1 MSKENNLRRAELESP
16 YPLYENGYKFS
27 NTIEISNENKDPDLD
42 PAPIVSQN
50 LKIAYKKEDIL
61 YVLLFIKLTPSG
73 RT

>member
-16 YPLYENGYKFS
+16 YPLYENGYIFI
-27 NTIEISNENKDPDLD
+27 NTIEISNENKDTDA
-42 PAPIVSQN
+42 APILSQN
-50 LKIAYKKEDIL
+50 FMIAYKKEDIL